1 MTAVPGTMTRI
12 PHTYQTKYILSIKS
26 ISCQYHHS
34 QLDCLQT
41 KRYVHHQ
48 QQHLEQN
55 KSFSLCSDW
64 REKKKGRQKK
74 KKSPKFHFLFSS
86 RCERRW
92 LYCFSGKSCCLKA
105 VFPAWALCLFLLMPQ
120 QGIEISCR
128 FLSSF
133 SAIASLAN
141 QIFPVSYLGQ

>member
-1 MTAVPGTMTRI
+1 MTRI

-48 QQHLEQN
+48 QQHLQQN

-64 REKKKGRQKK
+64 RKKKRRQKK
-74 KKSPKFHFLFSS
+74 KEAQSFTFSFHQDVNAAG
-86 RCERRW
+86 CI
-92 LYCFSGKSCCLKA
+92 
-105 VFPAWALCLFLLMPQ
+105 ALV
-120 QGIEISCR
+120 GR
-128 FLSSF
+128 VV
-133 SAIASLAN
+133 A
-141 QIFPVSYLGQ
+141 